1 MLVLVYGCMKSLIT
15 QSLKDNIIG
24 IILVGYVG
32 WVLLIGRRRLIDCG
46 DWLIGRMVGQV
57 RLIGNKLASQ
67 IDSTKLVM

>member
-24 IILVGYVG
+24 MIFSGICWLG
-32 WVLLIGRRRLIDCG
+32 LLIGRRRLIDCG
-46 DWLIGRMVGQV
+46 DWLIGLMVRQV
-57 RLIGNKLASQ
+57 RLIGNKLARQ